1 MIGRNIK
8 SIINYLVSVISLK
21 LLSRKN
27 LLGLLLCS
35 GVPLLFS
42 TPSVASVTV
51 EQQIAQ
57 VVTAGTVNRPTLK
70 VGSQGDAVNELQA
83 ALKIMGY
90 YNGAVDGTYG
100 QTTAAAVSQF
110 KQSAG
115 LAPDGVVDAATW
127 QQLFPGGQTV
137 AASSDETSS
146 PATTTNTNF
155 PRPNQQTAAN
165 LPKPNQT
172 AANLPK
178 PVVISNQE
186 SRTTTTTRIST
197 GNGQEETV
205 RTTST
210 TRNSNNNT
218 SRQTTRTTNVNSTN
232 NRGRNTTN
240 TASTRTNTNRNNTNN
255 TSTANRGRNTT
266 TNTTSTR
273 NTNNRTARS
282 TTSDSSTYRTRQTD
296 SNLQKPGIQYTAA
309 GFPILRLGMRGEE
322 VYDLQTRLQRLGY
335 LKNKPDGDFGADT
348 EAAIKA
354 LQKRFG
360 MQPDG
365 VAGGETWEI
374 LTRRRNSSQS

>member
-1 MIGRNIK
+1 MKCRNEI
-8 SIINYLVSVISLK
+8 SIINYLVSVISFK

-57 VVTAGTVNRPTLK
+57 VITVGTVNRPTLK
-70 VGSQGDAVNELQA
+70 VGSQGDAVSELQA

-115 LAPDGVVDAATW
+115 LAPDGVVDATTW

-146 PATTTNTNF
+146 SVTTTNTKF
-155 PRPNQQTAAN
+155 PTPNQQTAAS
-165 LPKPNQT
+165 
-172 AANLPK
+172 LPK
-178 PVVISNQE
+178 PVVVSNQE
-186 SRTTTTTRIST
+186 SRTTTTTRINT
-197 GNGQEETV
+197 GNGQQETV

-232 NRGRNTTN
+232 NSTNNRGRNTTN
-240 TASTRTNTNRNNTNN
+240 TASTRTNSNRNNTNN
-255 TSTANRGRNTT
+255 TSRANRGRNTT
-266 TNTTSTR
+266 TTTTSTR

-282 TTSDSSTYRTRQTD
+282 TASNSSTYRTRQTD
-296 SNLQKPGIQYTAA
+296 SNSQKPGIQYTAA

-335 LKNKPDGDFGADT
+335 LKNNPDGDFGADT
-348 EAAIKA
+348 EAAVKA

-360 MQPDG
+360 MEADG
-365 VAGGETWEI
+365 VAGGETWEV
-374 LTRRRNSSQS
+374 LTRRRTNRSQS

>member
-1 MIGRNIK
+1 MLFNLF
-8 SIINYLVSVISLK
+8 N
-21 LLSRKN
+21 RKN

-57 VVTAGTVNRPTLK
+57 VITVGTINRPTLK
-70 VGSQGDAVNELQA
+70 VGSQGDTVSELQA

-90 YNGAVDGTYG
+90 YNGTVDGTYG

-110 KQSAG
+110 KQSVG
-115 LAPDGVVDAATW
+115 LAPDGVVDTATW

-137 AASSDETSS
+137 AANSDETSS
-146 PATTTNTNF
+146 PATTTNSNF
-155 PRPNQQTAAN
+155 
-165 LPKPNQT
+165 PKPNQT

-186 SRTTTTTRIST
+186 SRTTTTTRINT

-210 TRNSNNNT
+210 TRNSNNNS

-232 NRGRNTTN
+232 NSTNNRGRNTTN
-240 TASTRTNTNRNNTNN
+240 TTSTRTNTNRNRNNTNN
-255 TSTANRGRNTT
+255 TSTANRGRNATT
-266 TNTTSTR
+266 TTSTR

-282 TTSDSSTYRTRQTD
+282 TTSNSSTYRTRQTD
-296 SNLQKPGIQYTAA
+296 SNLQKSGIQYTAA

-335 LKNKPDGDFGADT
+335 LKNNPDGDFGADT
-348 EAAIKA
+348 EAAVRA

-360 MQPDG
+360 MEADG
-365 VAGGETWEI
+365 VAGGETWEV
-374 LTRRRNSSQS
+374 LTRRRTNRSQS

>member
-1 MIGRNIK
+1 MKGRNEI
-8 SIINYLVSVISLK
+8 SIINYLVSVISFK

-57 VVTAGTVNRPTLK
+57 VITVGTVNRPTLK
-70 VGSQGDAVNELQA
+70 VGSQGDAVSELQA

-115 LAPDGVVDAATW
+115 LAPDGVVDTATW

-155 PRPNQQTAAN
+155 P
-165 LPKPNQT
+165 KPNQT

-178 PVVISNQE
+178 PVVVSNQE
-186 SRTTTTTRIST
+186 SRTTTTTRINT
-197 GNGQEETV
+197 GNGQQETV

-218 SRQTTRTTNVNSTN
+218 SRQTTRTTNQNSTN

-240 TASTRTNTNRNNTNN
+240 TASTRTNANRNNTNN

-266 TNTTSTR
+266 TTTSTR

-282 TTSDSSTYRTRQTD
+282 TASNSSTYRTRQTD

-335 LKNKPDGDFGADT
+335 LKNNPDGDFGADT
-348 EAAIKA
+348 ETAVKA

-360 MQPDG
+360 MEADG

-374 LTRRRNSSQS
+374 LTRRRTNRSQS

>member
-1 MIGRNIK
+1 MKGIK
-8 SIINYLVSVISLK
+8 KISIINYLVSVISFK

-35 GVPLLFS
+35 GVPLLFG

-57 VVTAGTVNRPTLK
+57 VITVGTVNRPTLK
-70 VGSQGDAVNELQA
+70 VGSQGDAVSELQA

-115 LAPDGVVDAATW
+115 LAPDGVVDTATW

-155 PRPNQQTAAN
+155 PTPNQ
-165 LPKPNQT
+165 LS

-178 PVVISNQE
+178 PVVVSNQE
-186 SRTTTTTRIST
+186 SRTTTTTRINT
-197 GNGQEETV
+197 GNGQQEETV

-210 TRNSNNNT
+210 TRSSNNNT
-218 SRQTTRTTNVNSTN
+218 SRQTTRTTNQNSTNNSTN
-232 NRGRNTTN
+232 NRGRSTTN
-240 TASTRTNTNRNNTNN
+240 TASTRNNTNRNNSNN
-255 TSTANRGRNTT
+255 TNTANRGRNTT
-266 TNTTSTR
+266 TTASTR

-335 LKNKPDGDFGADT
+335 LKNNPDGDFGADT
-348 EAAIKA
+348 ETAVKA

-360 MQPDG
+360 MEPDG
-365 VAGGETWEI
+365 VAGGETWEV
-374 LTRRRNSSQS
+374 LTRRRTNRSQS